1 MRYLYEIKDMLCRE
15 LEEISRRGEIGGSK
29 ELEAIDKLTHSI
41 KSIETILAMQEAGYS
56 NEGSYRGGSYDG
68 RSYDGG
74 DGGSYARGRGQR
86 RDSRGRFMSNS
97 YDDGGYSER
106 MYDPYYGGDY
116 RRGMGYSRHDAKEQ
130 MIEQMRETMQ
140 NTSSEETKEA
150 IKKAIQMMEK
160 EQQ

>member
-56 NEGSYRGGSYDG
+56 NDNGSYRGGSYRDG
-68 RSYDGG
+68 SY

-97 YDDGGYSER
+97 YDDGYSER